1 MNKSSK
7 TFNKVTRELRS
18 CEANKTV
25 EGLKRDLGRWLNSD
39 VPNQPKISVLWMA
52 AATKKLRCRIKCG
65 KTKMKGDLI
74 IIYILYRESEMFMRQ
89 LGRLRHNAPFLS

>member
-52 AATKKLRCRIKCG
+52 AATNKI
-65 KTKMKGDLI
+65 
-74 IIYILYRESEMFMRQ
+74 EMQNKRRKNQ
-89 LGRLRHNAPFLS
+89 NEERYNYTNISC